1 MKKTIVKMLGTVAL
15 GATLISCAGGL
26 LNAADI
32 QAAAAGKVTVDPY
45 IEYMFDD
52 DENKAN
58 NFKNS
63 GTSASDSSKD
73 YTLGL
78 MGNVTAENLF
88 HHQYAEL
95 EENGALYLDGDNNP
109 FANGD
114 LTDFTFAMQVTPTYS
129 EKYYSSVVSWD
140 GITGDSDNAD
150 VNGGDFS
157 GHKFMRVSVAS
168 KKSESDWLRFM
179 DSQSLASVP
188 PHWESY
194 YKSKGAQT
202 LYTGDRELTI
212 SPKVTVIISVD
223 KDSKITAASYQ
234 GSELQQKV
242 VTDLTGKNWN
252 LYESDATYKRFMIG
266 GAYDS
271 RENQHLQMKATACFD
286 SVRVYDFA
294 MNDNEMQQYA
304 SSSGQGLL
312 VSGVEIDKDLVGGTI
327 TVENNRP
334 AVGEEVI
341 LNVTPDANAR
351 VDKVFVD
358 NEEIA
363 PVGGVYKT
371 TMKADGI
378 FVSADFVRNFAV
390 NIDSAITNGTLT
402 ADKTTAEEGETVTFT
417 LTPESGYGVKEV
429 KVNGAPIQAVNG
441 VYSAVMLAADMNVTA
456 EFAKQCSVT
465 VKADIKG
472 GTVTVNK
479 SSVWS
484 GDMITITPKPDE
496 GYEIRKVTVNGVEVQ
511 KTGII
516 YKFNVTEDSVVDV
529 QFGII
534 GGGGGC
540 SGSLAIGGMATGLT
554 ALGAA
559 AIVLL
564 CKKRK

>member
-1 MKKTIVKMLGTVAL
+1 MKLKG
-15 GATLISCAGGL
+15 
-26 LNAADI
+26 
-32 QAAAAGKVTVDPY
+32 Q
-45 IEYMFDD
+45 FD
-52 DENKAN
+52 
-58 NFKNS
+58 
-63 GTSASDSSKD
+63 
-73 YTLGL
+73 
-78 MGNVTAENLF
+78 NVR
-88 HHQYAEL
+88 
-95 EENGALYLDGDNNP
+95 
-109 FANGD
+109 
-114 LTDFTFAMQVTPTYS
+114 
-129 EKYYSSVVSWD
+129 
-140 GITGDSDNAD
+140 I
-150 VNGGDFS
+150 
-157 GHKFMRVSVAS
+157 
-168 KKSESDWLRFM
+168 
-179 DSQSLASVP
+179 
-188 PHWESY
+188 
-194 YKSKGAQT
+194 
-202 LYTGDRELTI
+202 
-212 SPKVTVIISVD
+212 
-223 KDSKITAASYQ
+223 
-234 GSELQQKV
+234 
-242 VTDLTGKNWN
+242 
-252 LYESDATYKRFMIG
+252 
-266 GAYDS
+266 
-271 RENQHLQMKATACFD
+271 
-286 SVRVYDFA
+286 YDFA

-378 FVSADFVRNFAV
+378 FVSADFVRSFAV

-484 GDMITITPKPDE
+484 GDRITITPKPDE
-496 GYEIRKVTVNGVEVQ
+496 GYEIRKVTVNGVEIQ

-516 YKFNVTEDSVVDV
+516 YKFTVTEDAVVDV
-529 QFGII
+529 RFGKI

-540 SGSLAIGGMATGLT
+540 SGSLAIGGIATGLT